1 MAAVLSGRDNGSL
14 DYEVTN
20 DEIKAALC
28 SLKASKA
35 PGLDALHAGF
45 F

>member
-35 PGLDALHAGF
+35 PGPDGLHTGF